1 MRRAVPAWP
10 ADLIRLTRAWAAS
23 HAMRAGCAGWSHE
36 LTPSLLSDGPELGCW
51 YARSRRIGG
60 SAGFDTASPNRRQG
74 RQGIRAPARPAG
86 YVDGSS
92 ACQSSRFSRLSALR
106 RPDAAVGAAISREA
120 PPGLTRGVS
129 SPYQEL
135 PVEVGNGFPTR
146 LAPGYRG
153 EVTNRPRLPD
163 EVREVERSAKG
174 SGDCIPARVTKARQP
189 CRAFSRSGLGRLQPP
204 ARGRASICRVFSH
217 VRCAAALR
225 YACPGSA
232 CGDMPAPFPRVFF
245 RGWVGLSR
253 SGLEAGHHH
262 QGPHRRQAGCVW
274 QELASPTSKCVADW
288 RQVRRPLPAQF
299 CMGGGAIEGSAS
311 VKNAVAGSHLAA
323 RTSLSG
329 IQGGQVTPALALSQD
344 RSPASSMPALIWR

>member
-1 MRRAVPAWP
+1 MRGAVELADLP
-10 ADLIRLTRAWAAS
+10 DLIR
-23 HAMRAGCAGWSHE
+23 
-36 LTPSLLSDGPELGCW
+36 
-51 YARSRRIGG
+51 RRR
-60 SAGFDTASPNRRQG
+60 TRRQG

-204 ARGRASICRVFSH
+204 ARGSGIHLQGVQP
-217 VRCAAALR
+217 CA
-225 YACPGSA
+225 G
-232 CGDMPAPFPRVFF
+232 AP
-245 RGWVGLSR
+245 LR
-253 SGLEAGHHH
+253 SGMHAPAQHGATCQPPSREFL
-262 QGPHRRQAGCVW
+262 QGLGGIVSIWARSGTPSSRP
-274 QELASPTSKCVADW
+274 ASPPGRLRLARARIADLKMHG
-288 RQVRRPLPAQF
+288 RLAPGEAP
-299 CMGGGAIEGSAS
+299 SAS
-311 VKNAVAGSHLAA
+311 SVLHG
-323 RTSLSG
+323 RG
-329 IQGGQVTPALALSQD
+329 E
-344 RSPASSMPALIWR
+344 R

>member
-1 MRRAVPAWP
+1 MRGAIELADLP
-10 ADLIRLTRAWAAS
+10 DLIR
-23 HAMRAGCAGWSHE
+23 
-36 LTPSLLSDGPELGCW
+36 
-51 YARSRRIGG
+51 RRR
-60 SAGFDTASPNRRQG
+60 TRRQG
-74 RQGIRAPARPAG
+74 RQGIRAPAGPAG

-204 ARGRASICRVFSH
+204 PRGRASICRVFSH
-217 VRCAAALR
+217 VPVRRCAQV
-225 YACPGSA
+225 C
-232 CGDMPAPFPRVFF
+232 MPRLSMGRHASPLPESLLQ
-245 RGWVGLSR
+245 GLGGIVSIWAR
-253 SGLEAGHHH
+253 SGT
-262 QGPHRRQAGCVW
+262 PSSRP
-274 QELASPTSKCVADW
+274 ASPPGRLRLARARIADLKMHG
-288 RQVRRPLPAQF
+288 RLAPGEAP
-299 CMGGGAIEGSAS
+299 SAS
-311 VKNAVAGSHLAA
+311 SVLHG
-323 RTSLSG
+323 RG
-329 IQGGQVTPALALSQD
+329 E
-344 RSPASSMPALIWR
+344 R